1 MCRLDVRV
9 AQFDVC
15 VSRVSWTDDPGR
27 DQRAPSFVVRCT
39 RWTRLDADPSLARR
53 FTCHVAKDGTA
64 DKWQEDGEVERRIE

>member
-15 VSRVSWTDDPGR
+15 VSSVLADDIPGR
-27 DQRAPSFVVRCT
+27 DLRAPSFVVRCT
-39 RWTRLDADPSLARR
+39 GGPVWMQTLARR

-64 DKWQEDGEVERRIE
+64 DKRQEDGEVEKRIE